1 MFKRS
6 AKSIRDRPGAQAMKS
21 ELDDPLLTAWTN
33 TIARAADRPAIFDVR
48 GGVRRTFREVEMRAQ
63 VFAAQLEP
71 FDAGEVLAIQMGNHK
86 DWPSILLAC
95 LRKRLVVLPLEQSM
109 AWQECETALR
119 ICHAAAV
126 VAPVSFVAAAVS
138 AAEWSELPPETAA
151 ATPQASPATE
161 GIAVRMLAHTSVNW
175 AGHAPSLLKLTS
187 GTTAAP
193 RAICFRSEQ
202 LLADCIQIC
211 DSMGIHEDDRNFA
224 VIPVSHSYGFS
235 NVITPL
241 LARAVPIVLSDDRM
255 PRAVLD
261 HLAHSGATVFPG
273 MPVFYQ
279 AFAEMENAP
288 NLSHL
293 RLCISAGA
301 PLSVAAARKFREKFN
316 QPIHSFYGS
325 SECGGICYD
334 RAGTMFEQGFV
345 GSPMN
350 GVKLEWLDPDTSSSR
365 VRVLSAAVA
374 DGYFPEPDEEKLGG
388 GCFVPDDLLSETPQ
402 GLRIVG
408 RISDI
413 INVAGKKVNP
423 AEVEAELLRCAGVRE
438 AVVFGRPSSQRNE
451 EVAACVVAAKEVK
464 ESDLL
469 ESCRRRLSGWQVPKR
484 IFLIDQIPV
493 NERGKF
499 SRRELAQKFAAS

>member
-1 MFKRS
+1 
-6 AKSIRDRPGAQAMKS
+6 MKS
-21 ELDDPLLTAWTN
+21 ELEDPLLTAWASTC
-33 TIARAADRPAIFDVR
+33 ARAADRPAIFNVR

-63 VFAAQLEP
+63 VLAVKLEP
-71 FDAGEVLAIQMGNHK
+71 FDADEVLAVQIGNHE
-86 DWPSILLAC
+86 DWPSVLLAC

-109 AWQECETALR
+109 ARQECETALR

-126 VAPVSFVAAAVS
+126 VTPVK
-138 AAEWSELPPETAA
+138 EE
-151 ATPQASPATE
+151 
-161 GIAVRMLAHTSVNW
+161 IAIRTLAHTRVNW
-175 AGHAPSLLKLTS
+175 AGHGPSLLKLTS

-193 RAICFRSEQ
+193 RAIRFRSEQ
-202 LLADCIQIC
+202 LLADCEQIC
-211 DSMGIHEDDRNFA
+211 DTMGIDENDRNFA

-261 HLAHSGATVFPG
+261 DLAHSGATVFPG

-279 AFAEMENAP
+279 AFSEMEGVP
-288 NLSHL
+288 NLPRL

-301 PLSVAAARKFREKFN
+301 PLPVAVARKFHEKFN

-334 RAGTMFEQGFV
+334 RDGAIFEQGFV
-345 GSPMN
+345 GAPMS
-350 GVKLEWLDPDTSSSR
+350 GVKLEWLEPDASASR
-365 VRVLSAAVA
+365 VRVRSTAVA
-374 DGYFPEPDEEKLGG
+374 DGYFPEPEDDKLGG
-388 GCFVPDDLLSETPQ
+388 GCFVPDDLLRENTR
-402 GLRIVG
+402 GLSIVG

-423 AEVEAELLRCAGVRE
+423 TEVEAELLRCAGVRE
-438 AVVFGRPSSQRNE
+438 AVVFGRPSSRRNE
-451 EVAACVVAAKEVK
+451 EVAACVVAAKEVT

-469 ESCRRRLSGWQVPKR
+469 ESCRRRLSGWQVPKQ

-499 SRRELAQKFAAS
+499 SRRELAQRFGAP